1 MSSRHEKRNGE
12 GVIIEREKSYSVCAE
27 VAPMVFW
34 DTIGS
39 VHNKALGFRFGHG
52 FGGERR

>member
-12 GVIIEREKSYSVCAE
+12 GVIMEREKSYSVCAE

-52 FGGERR
+52 FRGERR